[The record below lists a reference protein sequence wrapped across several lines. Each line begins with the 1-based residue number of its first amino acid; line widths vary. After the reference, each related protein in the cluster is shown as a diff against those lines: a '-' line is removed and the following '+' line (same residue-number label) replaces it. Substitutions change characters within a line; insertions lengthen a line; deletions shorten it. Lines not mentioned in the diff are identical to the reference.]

1 MQLNPPINSTK
12 HLTSNFTN
20 SLQSLSD
27 TEAKELL
34 SNSFCEASI
43 TLMPKLEKDVKTI
56 IKYHCFYNFFTLRNS
71 RHVSLKNH
79 SEGQMSGTQHYFVSL
94 NLHSS
99 KNPFT

>member
-43 TLMPKLEKDVKTI
+43 TLMPKLEKDVNKV
-56 IKYHCFYNFFTLRNS
+56 KL
-71 RHVSLKNH
+71 
-79 SEGQMSGTQHYFVSL
+79 
-94 NLHSS
+94 
-99 KNPFT
+99 

>member
-43 TLMPKLEKDVKTI
+43 TVMPKLEKDVNKVKLQNNIFHEHGHKNPQQNI
-56 IKYHCFYNFFTLRNS
+56 IKLNP
-71 RHVSLKNH
+71 KNH
-79 SEGQMSGTQHYFVSL
+79 KISVNYDMRFIPGMQSWFRI
-94 NLHSS
+94 
-99 KNPFT
+99 